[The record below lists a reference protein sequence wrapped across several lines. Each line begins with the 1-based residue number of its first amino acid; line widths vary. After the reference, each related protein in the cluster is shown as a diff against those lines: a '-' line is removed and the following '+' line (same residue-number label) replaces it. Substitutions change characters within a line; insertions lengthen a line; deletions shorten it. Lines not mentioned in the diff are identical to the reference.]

1 MSAFDPNRTSKT
13 RRFWIACKP
22 ETPLFST
29 ETWFDGALVRV
40 DCKRELTCESE
51 AIFDW
56 ETVANAGMYDHILS
70 LVSPSG
76 LASGPTQMPKFLRIG
91 VHQSNVSGYTSKA
104 WWVRRVGSTVFLK
117 WGAVEVHGVA
127 DGRKIYWTLPPRA
140 KTIRCGTMQRA
151 KDYAKT
157 AIARRRSHRY
167 EPLAGNIAIRRRRA
181 NRGAELEQAL
191 ATILFVDIVRSTEKA
206 ARLGDS
212 RWTQVMN
219 HYYAAARREL
229 KSLRGKEVVTTGDGL
244 LATFDAPASGI
255 RCATAIREAVRT
267 LGLEIRMGLHAGEY
281 KVNGTDVVGLAFH
294 VGARVAAKARAGEV
308 LVSSAVKDLMSQ
320 SGIRFKDRGV
330 HRLKGVPK
338 RWRLYRVEQ

>member
-1 MSAFDPNRTSKT
+1 M
-13 RRFWIACKP
+13 
-22 ETPLFST
+22 FST
-29 ETWFDGALVRV
+29 EACSIALSWGRLRTRI
-40 DCKRELTCESE
+40 DTR
-51 AIFDW
+51 AIGKFSIGS
-56 ETVANAGMYDHILS
+56 TVANAGMYDYVLPLVGPNGLS
-70 LVSPSG
+70 IG
-76 LASGPTQMPKFLRIG
+76 RTHMPKFLRIG

-117 WGAVEVHGVA
+117 WGAVEVHGVG

-140 KTIRCGTMQRA
+140 KTIRCGTVQRA

-157 AIARRRSHRY
+157 AIARRRNHRY
-167 EPLAGNIAIRRRRA
+167 EPLAGNIAIRRRPA
-181 NRGAELEQAL
+181 DRGAELEQAL

-219 HYYAAARREL
+219 HYYAAVRREL
-229 KSLRGKEVVTTGDGL
+229 KTLRGKEVVTTGDGL
-244 LATFDAPASGI
+244 LATFGAPAAGV

-267 LGLEIRMGLHAGEY
+267 LGLEIRVGLHAGEY
-281 KVNGTDVVGLAFH
+281 KVSGAEVFGLAFH
-294 VGARVAAKARAGEV
+294 IGARVAAKARAGEV

-330 HRLKGVPK
+330 HQLKGVPE
-338 RWRLYRVEQ
+338 RWRLYRVEH